1 MSRSNP
7 YIPAGCDQQGRH
19 PAAAPARAPRLLAT
33 LQRHY
38 LAWLLR
44 DLQQQIDTVADELAA
59 EARDAQAAAL
69 RHRHSPRANARR
81 RELRRQMAELVQ
93 RHRAVRQEMDNISP
107 ALTPS
112 KPRAPAAGL
121 RRVVVTA
128 LAAITAAAGLVL
140 AACGGG
146 GSDEEPQPRPQVD
159 CAKTPEQCK

>member
-112 KPRAPAAGL
+112 KPRAPA
-121 RRVVVTA
+121 
-128 LAAITAAAGLVL
+128 ITAAAGLVL